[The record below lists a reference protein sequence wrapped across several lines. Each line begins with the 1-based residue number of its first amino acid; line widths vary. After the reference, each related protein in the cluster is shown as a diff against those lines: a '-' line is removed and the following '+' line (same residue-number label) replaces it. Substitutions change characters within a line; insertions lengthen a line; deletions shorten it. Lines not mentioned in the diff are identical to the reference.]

1 MSNVKKLRLA
11 KGWTQQELANKV
23 GVSRVTIVNIENHL
37 YSTVKSE
44 VTDALCEIFETTP
57 FKLFGTDNFRIRP
70 ETKEEVEW
78 LIEELSKELEQ
89 WEQEKNF

>member
-11 KGWTQQELANKV
+11 KGWTQQQLADKV
-23 GVSRVTIVNIENHL
+23 GVSRITIINIENHM
-37 YSTVKSE
+37 YSTVNSD
-44 VTDALCEIFETTP
+44 VTKNLCKIFETTP
-57 FKLFGTDNFRIRP
+57 FRLFGTDNFRVRP
-70 ETKEEVEW
+70 QTKEDVEW